1 MAVQLADGGPPAAP
15 AEVVLSVHEVRKS
28 FSGVEVL
35 HGVDFSLR
43 RGEVHGIVGQNGAGK
58 STLVKIIDGAYE
70 RDAGEIA
77 VNGVPVPRGAH
88 GEFRRRG
95 IAMVFQEFSLIPS
108 MSVAD
113 NIMLTREPTR
123 RTGLIDQGEV
133 RRQARAALGRVGA
146 DIDPDQLI
154 EELPVGSRQLVE
166 IAKAISQDAS
176 ILILDEPTSSLTAG
190 EIATLTAAIGRLTAD
205 GISVIYISHH
215 IDEVIAICD
224 RLTVIR
230 DGVVTLTAATGDVT
244 LSTVIEQMLG
254 RSLENALVYQ
264 GRDIDRAGEPLL
276 RVEGL
281 RTDRLRGISFEL
293 RGGEILGV
301 AGLLGSGRSEL
312 LNAIFGIDRLA
323 AGSIHVRGKPVTL
336 ASPRAALNAGIAL
349 IPEDRAR
356 SGLVREHSVVANMS
370 MAAWSRFA
378 RVGFIDDRAAARS
391 ANALV
396 DRLRVQVTGLDQ
408 EVKNLSGGNQQKVVV
423 AKNLTVQPSI
433 LLLDDPTVGVDIGA
447 KREILMQVRELAAT
461 GHGIVLVSSEFAELS
476 GVADRVLVM
485 KDGQVRGVLDR
496 AAADDLS
503 EEALSRAV
511 QQ

>member
-1 MAVQLADGGPPAAP
+1 MAVQLADGGAPAS
-15 AEVVLSVHEVRKS
+15 AEVVLSVRQVRKS

-43 RGEVHGIVGQNGAGK
+43 KGEVHGIVGQNGAGK

-70 RDAGEIA
+70 RDAGEIS
-77 VNGVPVPRGAH
+77 VNGAAVPREAH
-88 GEFRRRG
+88 GEIRGRG
-95 IAMVFQEFSLIPS
+95 IAMVFQEFSLVPS

-113 NIMLTREPTR
+113 NIMLTREPKR
-123 RTGLIDQGEV
+123 RPGLIDQGEL
-133 RRQARAALGRVGA
+133 RRRARAALGRVGA
-146 DIDPDQLI
+146 EIDPDQLV
-154 EELPVGSRQLVE
+154 ENLPVGSRQLVE

-176 ILILDEPTSSLTAG
+176 ILILDEPTSSLTAT
-190 EIATLTAAIGRLTAD
+190 EIATLTAAIRRLTAD

-230 DGVVTLTAATGDVT
+230 DGVVTLSAATGEVT
-244 LSTVIEQMLG
+244 LATVIEQMLG
-254 RSLENALVYQ
+254 RSLGNTLVYQ
-264 GRDIDRAGEPLL
+264 DRDIDRTGEPLL

-281 RTDRLRGISFEL
+281 RNERLRGISFEL
-293 RGGEILGV
+293 HGGEILGI

-312 LNAIFGIDRLA
+312 LKAIFGIDRLA
-323 AGSIHVRGKPVTL
+323 AGSIHLRGKPATL

-356 SGLVREHSVVANMS
+356 SGLVLEHSVLANIS

-378 RVGFIDDRAAARS
+378 HASFIDDRAAGRTAGS
-391 ANALV
+391 LV
-396 DRLRVQVTGLDQ
+396 DRLSVQITGLGQ

-423 AKNLTVQPSI
+423 AKNLAVQPSI

-447 KREILMQVRELAAT
+447 KREILMHVRELAAS

-485 KDGQVRGVLDR
+485 KDGQVRAVLDR
-496 AAADDLS
+496 AAGDDLS